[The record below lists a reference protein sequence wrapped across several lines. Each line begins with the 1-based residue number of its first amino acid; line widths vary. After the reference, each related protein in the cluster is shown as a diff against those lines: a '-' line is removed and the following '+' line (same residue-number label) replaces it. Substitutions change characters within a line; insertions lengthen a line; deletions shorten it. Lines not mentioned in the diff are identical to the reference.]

1 MRENREEPLASKT
14 WLLDEPSIEEILK
27 DPIIQLLMRRDG
39 VSEDDLRKRLRS
51 LLVVPYA
58 SAQEGE
64 ERSLVA

>member
-27 DPIIQLLMRRDG
+27 DPIIQVLMRRDG

-51 LLVVPYA
+51 LRVAPYV
-58 SAQEGE
+58 SVEEGE
-64 ERSLVA
+64 KHSLVA